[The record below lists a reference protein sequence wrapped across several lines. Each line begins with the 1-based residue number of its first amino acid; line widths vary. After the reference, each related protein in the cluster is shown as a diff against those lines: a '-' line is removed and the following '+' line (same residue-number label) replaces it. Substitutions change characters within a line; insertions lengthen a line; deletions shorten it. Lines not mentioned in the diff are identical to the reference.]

1 MLAILPGCGN
11 NNKSSE
17 SVSTGLVNV
26 SSSDRTIQS
35 YIPEPKKA
43 LLNRSSLTFNDMVKS
58 SRLLLTSYGGL
69 KAIELSDGYHEIVR
83 YRSFP
88 IGDGWYFIEC
98 EYGQRVQRAD
108 LGPV

>member
-1 MLAILPGCGN
+1 
-11 NNKSSE
+11 
-17 SVSTGLVNV
+17 
-26 SSSDRTIQS
+26 
-35 YIPEPKKA
+35 
-43 LLNRSSLTFNDMVKS
+43 MVKS